1 LMGPPPRLLL
11 LVARQLMLRPVLW
24 LLPLWRILLLLLLV
38 EQLLLLGW
46 FPRRWRVLL
55 FQLRL

>member
-1 LMGPPPRLLL
+1 LIGPPPRLLL

-24 LLPLWRILLLLLLV
+24 LLLV
-38 EQLLLLGW
+38 EQLLRLGW
-46 FPRRWRVLL
+46 LPRRGRVLL